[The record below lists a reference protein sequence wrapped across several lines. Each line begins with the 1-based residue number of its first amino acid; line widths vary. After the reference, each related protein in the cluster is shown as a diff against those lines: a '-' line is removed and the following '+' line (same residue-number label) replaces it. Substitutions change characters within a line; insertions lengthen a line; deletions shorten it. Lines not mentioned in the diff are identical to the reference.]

1 MKLTEKNSRPHEGP
15 FHEQTWAFEA
25 PAVNWMLDYWN
36 ALRRDRSC
44 PAWSDVDLLS
54 IYKYARLM
62 TVKDAICGN
71 DDFVVRFWGTE
82 IVNVLQ
88 YDATREKISEY
99 YPKQKSTDVIEVH
112 RLALLENV
120 PVRRWGKSVF
130 PNRELTNFETIHL
143 PLFNDAGE
151 RVHVITLTAFG
162 HEENKS

>member
-1 MKLTEKNSRPHEGP
+1 MSQTKALSIKRILKKMKLTEKNSRPHEGP

-88 YDATREKISEY
+88 YDATREKNIRVLPQTKIHRRDRSTPISSIGKCASSQMGKECVS
-99 YPKQKSTDVIEVH
+99 KSGTY
-112 RLALLENV
+112 
-120 PVRRWGKSVF
+120 KF
-130 PNRELTNFETIHL
+130 
-143 PLFNDAGE
+143 
-151 RVHVITLTAFG
+151 
-162 HEENKS
+162 